1 MQENILKS
9 KHILFKYQTIEEL
22 IQGTGYKPS
31 LKAMAIISPG
41 MTVDDLIKKLMEINE
56 ISLACEVMAYALH
69 PRARIWWGCSI
80 IKSLHEEL
88 FAKSDGKEGAKTEGE
103 AEEKA
108 TKEKAEAVVLPKNK
122 EEAKEMLSQKV
133 NEQKEALGLP
143 QDKKEEQSDD
153 ASNASSGDSKEKELT
168 PEQKKELIEKLKAQ
182 QEQQRAEQK
191 AKFEKDMEMAEK
203 KKQEAFK
210 KIDEALAS
218 LSPEDKAFY
227 DECQKKIDQYF
238 KENIGMTKQ
247 EFIDF
252 SKDIIKKAEKAD
264 ESGDPAERQAVL
276 SEFASV
282 LSKNSDNIAKKFDE
296 IIAIQKEFELNQGKN
311 SSKSKVNTADK
322 KENPKEDENTKSD
335 ENAKT
340 EETADA
346 KEKPEIDLA
355 TLKIEKEEA
364 EKAKKIKEVEEKAA
378 NIENNLR
385 KRAYEAA
392 VAWVKEPTK
401 PNTLCV
407 EKYSKEVGNYPEG
420 MLCLASFWSYGDF
433 SITSASQKKAKE
445 DGKPEQPDIVLRV
458 DPCLPPKG
466 IYSTLL
472 MSALHEGGT
481 RKPVERFVLYYQMGE
496 KIACGEDNWAKEN
509 VDLKQEQPAA
519 VPEKSENKS
528 KEKPEEKPG
537 KKTETDDTPSYTKWK
552 M

>member
-1 MQENILKS
+1 MQENISKS

-31 LKAMAIISPG
+31 FKALAVISPN
-41 MTVDDLIKKLMEINE
+41 MAVDELIKQLLGINE

-203 KKQEAFK
+203 KKQEALK
-210 KIDEALAS
+210 SIDEALAS

-264 ESGDPAERQAVL
+264 ASGDQAERQAVL
-276 SEFASV
+276 SGFASV

-364 EKAKKIKEVEEKAA
+364 EKAKKIREVEEKAA

-385 KRAYEAA
+385 KKAYEAA

-401 PNTLCV
+401 PNTLNA
-407 EKYSKEVGNYPEG
+407 EKYSKEAGNYPEG

-433 SITSASQKKAKE
+433 SISSASQKKDKDE
-445 DGKPEQPDIVLRV
+445 GKYFR
-458 DPCLPPKG
+458 
-466 IYSTLL
+466 
-472 MSALHEGGT
+472 HW
-481 RKPVERFVLYYQMGE
+481 YY
-496 KIACGEDNWAKEN
+496 N
-509 VDLKQEQPAA
+509 
-519 VPEKSENKS
+519 
-528 KEKPEEKPG
+528 
-537 KKTETDDTPSYTKWK
+537 
-552 M
+552 